1 MQHNARDPNRD
12 HVHGRVYR
20 ITYPERPLVK
30 PAKIAGATIDE
41 LLENLKLHEYRSRYR
56 THREL
61 RGHETKSVT
70 AALAK
75 WIPTLTDER
84 HLLEAL
90 WVSWGAN
97 QINENL
103 LKKLLKSEDH
113 RVRAAQYKFFN
124 STRPNSK
131 TIILCLQQPQK
142 MNTAALEL
150 RHKCSL
156 ISG

>member
-1 MQHNARDPNRD
+1 M
-12 HVHGRVYR
+12 
-20 ITYPERPLVK
+20 VK

-61 RGHETKSVT
+61 RGHETKAVT

-97 QINENL
+97 QINKNL
-103 LKKLLKSEDH
+103 LKKLLQSKDH
-113 RVRAAQYKFFN
+113 RVRAAAVQVLQFN
-124 STRPNSK
+124 SEQFQDYHSLLAIAAEDEHGRVRLGAINAASYLAKEKPNPS
-131 TIILCLQQPQK
+131 
-142 MNTAALEL
+142 
-150 RHKCSL
+150 
-156 ISG
+156 